1 MTSNDTRAET
11 THGSGGPSA
20 VTDLT
25 IKGMMCASCV
35 ARVEKAIS
43 NVEGVSEVAVNFA
56 THTATVHHEERVS
69 EKSIADAIEKTGFHV
84 VPDEGDTPEH
94 DHEGGGESDH
104 SQHMNVESEKVLRSI
119 KRELI
124 AAAALTIPIVAIS
137 MIWHMRPVWLNWALF
152 VPTSIVIFWFGRQF
166 FVNAWAALKHF
177 SSTMDTLI
185 AMGVSA
191 AWAYS
196 TYALFA
202 WPTNAHHQSEHIY
215 FEVGAAIVTLVLF
228 GRYMEAGAKSRM
240 SGAIQ
245 KLMGLAPKYALVVN
259 PDGTE
264 EVVEIGRIQVGDRL
278 RLKPGEKVAV
288 DGKVLEGST
297 VIDESML
304 TGEPVPI
311 EKEVG
316 DLLNTGTVNQTGSVV
331 YEATKVGK
339 DTVLAQIVASVKRA
353 QGSKAPVQRLVDKVS
368 SVFVPVVILIAI
380 GTGVVSMIMGLGMDV
395 AILRAVAVLVI
406 ACPCALGLATPT
418 AIMVGTGRGAELGI
432 LVKDGEALERAG
444 TASTV
449 LLDKT
454 GTITQGRPVLSDV
467 VPLGSMN
474 ESEVLSIAASLESSS
489 EHPLARAVLQ
499 AAEKKEL
506 EIPKMENFEAIKGK
520 GVCGVVRG
528 REYFL
533 VSPTAAKESV
543 PLDDAASDKI
553 LELQKQAKT
562 TFVLH
567 DGSVAIGILSVTDMV
582 AEHSKEAISE
592 LHRLGF
598 ETVMV
603 TGDNR
608 STAEAIAAQ
617 VGIKNIE
624 AEVLPTEKAA
634 IVSRYQERG
643 TVAMVGDGINDAPAL
658 AQADLGIAMGH
669 GTDIAMETAGM
680 TILRSDLRAVGT
692 AIRLSKATSTTI
704 RWNLFWAFVYNA
716 SMIPLAAVG
725 ILSPMLAAGA
735 MAFSSISVVLNSLR
749 LKRFK

>member
-1 MTSNDTRAET
+1 M
-11 THGSGGPSA
+11 
-20 VTDLT
+20 V
-25 IKGMMCASCV
+25 CASCV
-35 ARVEKAIS
+35 ARVENAIS
-43 NVEGVSEVAVNFA
+43 KVDGVSDVAVNFA
-56 THTATVHHEERVS
+56 THTATVHHQEGLS
-69 EKSIADAIEKTGFHV
+69 EGRITEAVEKTGFHV
-84 VPDEGDTPEH
+84 VPDEVDSGDDGH
-94 DHEGGGESDH
+94 GEGHSSSDH
-104 SQHMNVESEKVLRSI
+104 SHHMNVESAAELRSA
-119 KRELI
+119 RNELI
-124 AAAALTIPIVAIS
+124 AAAAITVPIVAIS
-137 MIWHMRPVWLNWALF
+137 MIWHMRPVWLNWVLF
-152 VPTSIVIFWFGRQF
+152 GATSVVIFWFGRQF
-166 FVNAWAALKHF
+166 FVNAWAAIKHF

-196 TYALFA
+196 VYALLA

-215 FEVGAAIVTLVLF
+215 FEVGAAIVALVLF

-245 KLMGLAPKYALVVN
+245 KLMGLAPKYALVVR
-259 PDGTE
+259 PDGSE
-264 EVVEIGRIQVGDRL
+264 EVVKISEVVVGDRL

-288 DGKVLEGST
+288 DGVVLEGST

-304 TGEPVPI
+304 TGEPVPV
-311 EKEVG
+311 EKEEG
-316 DLLNTGTVNQTGSVV
+316 DLLSTGTVNQTGSVV
-331 YEATKVGK
+331 YEATKVGS

-353 QGSKAPVQRLVDKVS
+353 QGSKAPVQRMVDKVS
-368 SVFVPVVILIAI
+368 SVFVPAVILFAI
-380 GTGVVSMIMGLGMDV
+380 GTGVVSLVLGLGVDV
-395 AILRAVAVLVI
+395 AVLRAVAVLVI

-444 TASTV
+444 SANAV

-454 GTITQGRPVLSDV
+454 GTITEGRPILSDV
-467 VPLGSMN
+467 VPIGSFT

-489 EHPLARAVLQ
+489 EHPLARAVVQ
-499 AAEKKEL
+499 TAKERGV
-506 EIPKMENFEAIKGK
+506 EYPTVEGFEAIKGK
-520 GVCGVVRG
+520 GVRGVVSG
-528 REYFL
+528 QEYFL
-533 VSPTAAKESV
+533 VNPKAAAESV
-543 PLDDAASDKI
+543 SLDGSTSGQI
-553 LELQKQAKT
+553 EELQKQART

-567 DGSVAIGILSVTDMV
+567 NGTEVMGILAVTDVV
-582 AEHSKEAISE
+582 AEHSKEAIAD
-592 LHRLGF
+592 LRRLGF

-617 VGIKNIE
+617 VGIENIE
-624 AEVLPTEKAA
+624 SDVLPTQKAE

-643 TVAMVGDGINDAPAL
+643 KVAMVGDGINDAPAL

-692 AIRLSKATSTTI
+692 AIRLSRATSSTI
-704 RWNLFWAFVYNA
+704 RWNLFWAFVYNT

-735 MAFSSISVVLNSLR
+735 MAFSSVSVVLNSLR
-749 LKRFK
+749 LKGFK